1 MKNFICFVIL
11 LIFAAFVFFIGW
23 TQIKVKP
30 GTVGVVQSKT
40 GGIDKK
46 PVIPGKFSWHKEFLI
61 PSNAKLNVFDVKP
74 YNGTKTINASRGGGN
89 DFMFTFQ
96 ISLAYDPLIIVD
108 LLEENKVSC
117 QEDMEQYLDGA
128 AAYLAQKAADYCITR
143 FSKEPL
149 FSPESVTISELTSAV
164 AFYKTYPE
172 FDINVLAI
180 TDYKLPYREEVIQ

>member
-89 DFMFTFQ
+89 DFMITFQ
-96 ISLAYDPLIIVD
+96 ISLAYDPLIIVN

-117 QEDMEQYLDGA
+117 QQDMELHATGPAFRPDKHIAGHVRRARVRGHGRLSGA
-128 AAYLAQKAADYCITR
+128 GRRHAHPRAGQSR
-143 FSKEPL
+143 
-149 FSPESVTISELTSAV
+149 SP
-164 AFYKTYPE
+164 YGP
-172 FDINVLAI
+172 
-180 TDYKLPYREEVIQ
+180 RQQRHHR